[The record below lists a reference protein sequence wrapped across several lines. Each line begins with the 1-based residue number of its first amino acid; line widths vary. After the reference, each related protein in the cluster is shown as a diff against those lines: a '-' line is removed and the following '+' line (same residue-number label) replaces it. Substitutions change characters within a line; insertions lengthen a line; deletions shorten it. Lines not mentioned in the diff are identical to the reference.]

1 MRFPTR
7 AILFAATLSVLLAT
21 VACGPSHRLGEYD
34 FRDQT
39 VSVVSEIPS
48 RPDVLT
54 GSYFPGG
61 ITGDPVRA
69 VLRAGARVYREVESR
84 RLRERLE
91 SAATRIDVG
100 HVLEDN
106 TLERVARYL
115 GADPVGPDDDS
126 DFLLEL
132 IVVEYG
138 IDAESWDAAAHFY
151 IEADATLLYAPTGEE
166 VWRKEIDASE
176 RIGSAIF
183 DPGHTVRDVVTAATL
198 SDLTVEEIVVA
209 LESLADF
216 SGRVITDELREDLRD
231 ARRPE

>member
-1 MRFPTR
+1 MRSPIR
-7 AILFAATLSVLLAT
+7 IVLNSVTLSVLVAT
-21 VACGPSHRLGEYD
+21 AACGPSHRLGEYD
-34 FRDQT
+34 FRDRT
-39 VSVVSEIPS
+39 VAVVSEVPT

-54 GSYFPGG
+54 GSYFIGG
-61 ITGDPVRA
+61 ITGDPVRD

-115 GADPVGPDDDS
+115 GAGPVGGDDDP

-132 IVVEYG
+132 VVVEYG

-151 IEADATLLYAPTGEE
+151 IEADATLLQASTGEE
-166 VWRKEIDASE
+166 IWRKEIDASE
-176 RIGSAIF
+176 RIGSAVF
-183 DPGHTVRDVVTAATL
+183 GPGRTVRDVVTAATL
-198 SDLTVEEIVVA
+198 ADLTVEEIVLA

-231 ARRPE
+231 VRGR

>member
-1 MRFPTR
+1 MRPHTR
-7 AILFAATLSVLLAT
+7 ALLHAVTLSALLGT

-34 FRDQT
+34 FRDRT
-39 VSVVSEIPS
+39 VSVVSEIP
-48 RPDVLT
+48 RRADVLT
-54 GSYFPGG
+54 GPYFVGG
-61 ITGDPVRA
+61 ITGDPVRD

-100 HVLEDN
+100 HVLEGN

-115 GADPVGPDDDS
+115 GAHAVGRDEEP

-138 IDAESWDAAAHFY
+138 IDAESWNAAAHFY

-166 VWRKEIDASE
+166 IWRKEIDATE
-176 RIGSAIF
+176 RIGSAVF
-183 DPGHTVRDVVTAATL
+183 GPGRAVRDVVTAATL
-198 SDLTVEEIVVA
+198 SDLTVEEIVSA

-231 ARRPE
+231 ARRR

>member
-1 MRFPTR
+1 MRSHAR
-7 AILFAATLSVLLAT
+7 ALLHAVTLSVLLGT

-34 FRDQT
+34 FRDRT
-39 VSVVSEIPS
+39 VSVVSDVPR

-54 GSYFPGG
+54 GPYFVGG
-61 ITGDPVRA
+61 ITGDPIRD

-100 HVLEDN
+100 HVLQDN

-115 GADPVGPDDDS
+115 GADPVGRDGEP

-166 VWRKEIDASE
+166 IWRKEIDASE

-183 DPGHTVRDVVTAATL
+183 GPGHAVSDVVTAATL
-198 SDLTVEEIVVA
+198 ADLTVEEIVLA

-231 ARRPE
+231 ARR